1 MKAKLGYLLPTRE
14 HIMQGRHEAAPL
26 LRLAEKAEALGFD
39 SIWVGDSVLARP
51 RHEPLTL
58 LAAVA
63 GRTKRVNLGTAVL
76 VVPLRNPVLLAH
88 QIATLDQV
96 SDGRV
101 LLGVGAGIDAPN
113 VRAEFEAGGAP
124 FDKRFGRMLE
134 SVQLMRALWTGEPVS
149 WDGRWKVEGGRLAPK
164 PVQPGGPPMW
174 GGGSAPASLT
184 RAARHFD
191 GWFPTGPGD
200 PAVWG
205 AKWASV
211 KEQAIAAGRDADA
224 MTGALY
230 LTLAVSDTAERAEAN
245 LVAYLNN
252 YYGALGPKM
261 RASEAC
267 YAGPPDGTGRWL
279 KGFIDAGASHLVLR
293 FAGDH
298 DSQLETVSRVRR
310 DLGF

>member
-1 MKAKLGYLLPTRE
+1 MKAQIGYLLPTRE
-14 HIMQGRHEAAPL
+14 RIMRGEHETGPL
-26 LRLAEKAEALGFD
+26 LTLAEKAESLGFD
-39 SIWVGDSVLARP
+39 SVWVGDSLLARP

-58 LAAVA
+58 LAAVS
-63 GRTKRVNLGTAVL
+63 GRTRRVKLGTAVL
-76 VVPLRNPVLLAH
+76 VVPMRNPVLLAH

-113 VRAEFEAGGAP
+113 VKAEFESAGAP
-124 FDKRFGRMLE
+124 WDKRFGTMLE
-134 SVQLMRALWTGEPVS
+134 AVRLMRRLWTGEPVD
-149 WDGRWKVEGGRLAPK
+149 WDGRWKVAHGRLAPL

-191 GWFPTGPGD
+191 GWFPTGPAD

-205 AKWASV
+205 EKWASV
-211 KEQAIAAGRDADA
+211 KEQARAAGRDADA

-230 LTLAVSDTAERAEAN
+230 LTLSVADNAEKAEEN
-245 LVAYLNN
+245 LMAYLNN

-261 RASEAC
+261 RAGEAC
-267 YAGPPDGTGRWL
+267 YAGPPEGTGQWL
-279 KGFIDAGASHLVLR
+279 RSFIEAGARHLVLR

-298 DSQLETVSRVRR
+298 DRQMETVSRMRR
-310 DLGF
+310 DMGF

>member
-1 MKAKLGYLLPTRE
+1 MTAKLGYLLPTRE

-39 SIWVGDSVLARP
+39 SVWVGDSVLARP

-63 GRTKRVNLGTAVL
+63 GRTRRVQLGTAVL

-101 LLGVGAGIDAPN
+101 LLGVGAGIDAAN

-124 FDKRFGRMLE
+124 FEKRFGRMLE
-134 SVQLMRALWTGEPVS
+134 AIGLMRKLWSGEPVH

-184 RAARHFD
+184 RAARQFD

-200 PAVWG
+200 PVAWG
-205 AKWASV
+205 SKWTSV
-211 KEQAIAAGRDADA
+211 KEQARAAGRNADA

-230 LTLAVSDTAERAEAN
+230 LTLAVADTAEKAEEH

-267 YAGPPDGTGRWL
+267 YAGPPDGSGRWL

-298 DSQLETVSRVRR
+298 DRQLETVSRMRQ

>member
-1 MKAKLGYLLPTRE
+1 MPAQIGYLLPTRE
-14 HIMQGRHEAAPL
+14 QIMRGKHEAGPL
-26 LRLAEKAEALGFD
+26 LRLAEKAEDLGFD
-39 SIWVGDSVLARP
+39 SVWAGDSLLARP

-58 LAAVA
+58 LAAVS
-63 GRTKRVNLGTAVL
+63 GRTRRVKLGTAVL
-76 VVPLRNPVLLAH
+76 VVPIRNPVLMAH

-113 VRAEFEAGGAP
+113 VHAEFAAAGKT
-124 FDKRFGRMLE
+124 FEKRFGTMLE
-134 SVQLMRALWTGEPVS
+134 SVRLMRALWSGEPVD
-149 WDGRWKVEGGRLAPK
+149 WEGRWKVAAGRLAPK

-191 GWFPTGPGD
+191 GWFPTGPAD
-200 PAVWG
+200 AAVWG
-205 AKWASV
+205 TKWESV
-211 KEQAIAAGRDADA
+211 KVQAREAGRNPAA

-230 LTLAVSDTAERAEAN
+230 LTLAVADTPERAEEN
-245 LVAYLNN
+245 LMAYLNN

-261 RASEAC
+261 RAGEAC
-267 YAGPPDGTGRWL
+267 YAGPPEGTGRWL
-279 KGFIDAGASHLVLR
+279 KSFIDAGARHLVLR

-298 DSQLETVSRVRR
+298 DRQMETVSRLRR
-310 DLGF
+310 DMGL

>member
-14 HIMQGRHEAAPL
+14 HIMQGRHDAAPL

-39 SIWVGDSVLARP
+39 SVWVGDSVLARP

-63 GRTKRVNLGTAVL
+63 GRTSRVNLGTAVL

-134 SVQLMRALWTGEPVS
+134 SVRLMRALWTGEPVS

-191 GWFPTGPGD
+191 GWFPTGPND
-200 PAVWG
+200 ATVWG

-211 KEQAIAAGRDADA
+211 KEQATAAGRDAGV

-230 LTLAVSDTAERAEAN
+230 LTLAVADSAEKAEAN

-279 KGFIDAGASHLVLR
+279 EGFIDAGASHLVLR

-298 DSQLETVSRVRR
+298 DSQLEAVSRMRQ

>member
-1 MKAKLGYLLPTRE
+1 MPAQLGYLLPTRE
-14 HIMQGRHEAAPL
+14 QIMRGQHEAAPL

-39 SIWVGDSVLARP
+39 SVWAGDSVLARP
-51 RHEPLTL
+51 RHDPLTL

-63 GRTKRVNLGTAVL
+63 GRTRRVKLGTAVL
-76 VVPLRNPVLLAH
+76 VVPMRNPVLLAH

-113 VRAEFEAGGAP
+113 VKAEFEAAGAP
-124 FDKRFGRMLE
+124 WDKRFGTMLE
-134 SVQLMRALWTGEPVS
+134 SVRLMRKLWSGEAVD
-149 WDGRWKVEGGRLAPK
+149 WDGRWKVHGGRLAPK
-164 PVQPGGPPMW
+164 PVQAGGPPMW

-191 GWFPTGPGD
+191 GWFPTGPND
-200 PAVWG
+200 ASVWRT
-205 AKWASV
+205 KWESV
-211 KEQAIAAGRDADA
+211 KEQARAAGRDADA

-230 LTLAVSDTAERAEAN
+230 LTLAVADTAEKAEEH
-245 LVAYLNN
+245 LVAYLNT

-267 YAGPPDGTGRWL
+267 YAGPPDGSGRWL

-298 DSQLETVSRVRR
+298 DTQLETVSRMRR